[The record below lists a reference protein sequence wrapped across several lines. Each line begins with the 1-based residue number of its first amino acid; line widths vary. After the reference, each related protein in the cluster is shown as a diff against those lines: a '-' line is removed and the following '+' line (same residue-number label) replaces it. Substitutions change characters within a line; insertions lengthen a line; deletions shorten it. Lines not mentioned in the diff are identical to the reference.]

1 VRDATLRIVVVAL
14 AMASAAPSG
23 ALARNEQTAA
33 AAPPQTVV
41 IQKAPTDRSVEI
53 PKEALATYF
62 KEMDARTLQTLRLVE
77 GGKYSVNIRRITNAE
92 TALVHEKTI
101 DVWVVLEGAGTLTTG
116 GTVQN
121 GRIVGGQTH
130 PLEAGDVEFI
140 PANVAHGVSGV
151 SGSITFLNIRW
162 DNDWSSR

>member
-1 VRDATLRIVVVAL
+1 VRYATLRIVVVGLAL
-14 AMASAAPSG
+14 VSAAPSG
-23 ALARNEQTAA
+23 ARAGNDQAATAA
-33 AAPPQTVV
+33 PSQTVV

-53 PKEALATYF
+53 LREAIATYF
-62 KEMDARTLQTLRLVE
+62 KDMDARRLQTLRLVE